1 MKIKKIIMRSFGK
14 FQNKTFDFEDGLNL
28 IYGDNEAGK
37 STIHHFIEGMFYGFY
52 KSNIKNKRTTD
63 EYDAYL
69 PWDNSSD
76 YSGVMIIED
85 GDKTIRI
92 ERNFMKNHD
101 EVRIFDDNSGEEIT
115 DTYDYDQVTKLYEPG
130 LKHLGLN
137 QNTFRNT
144 VSVEQ
149 LGSKT
154 GEELIMEI
162 KNNLMNY
169 GETNTTDVS
178 LTNIMKEIGD
188 RKAKIGTVRSKKS
201 EYGRI
206 GEEIEALDAEKM
218 EAMGVYED
226 IKSLQIDYHD
236 KAQELQVLEDKK
248 QVIEKNMVKFKDSA
262 FAQNYQE
269 AMRIQE
275 EIKELDEK
283 LDALKIFM
291 AVSRETLTDSM
302 TKANNIDVLKRE
314 HAMQL
319 ERIDEINQ
327 TIQQYKQEISAME
340 EQSVEIGTSE
350 KIIRDVYKY
359 EEFENQRAIIEERM
373 NPEKA
378 EEYKKAYDS
387 AKKAQKSSKSA
398 FVGLLILLILL
409 ALVKGV
415 EYFKPFLVDNLS
427 FIQELGTT
435 FDDIHDILTQFTFV
449 TLGIAV
455 VVLGLLVFVGI
466 KRKHKADECEEIA
479 VQIGKEEKEI
489 EVAKTRLADLDTK
502 QKVLLEK
509 HGCEDIVA
517 MRTLKDQKA
526 QEELFYTET
535 FKRAAKLEEDID
547 ALANKVLAERGRA
560 EEKLKEINHA
570 EETLSSVMELVG
582 ITDYSGFSEVMDRQ
596 YEYQRIEQERLGKQ
610 EMLNQMTKGEA
621 FEGISLAPVEMVEDE
636 DSVSLDMSY
645 EDLEI
650 ELKDINDAI
659 VECNKELSGI
669 ETRILDEESAVRPLV
684 EIEDEIGRKQQRL
697 EFLDFKLAS
706 YRLLEEAFGELTEK
720 NSTSFAPSLN
730 EAVSKM
736 IAVATDYKYTD
747 VKVNPNMEIT
757 IVDNDSNKLVKAEQ
771 LSAGTIDLMYF
782 ALRLGLADLINDEQ
796 MIPMFLDDCFVL
808 YDDRRLVKVLELL
821 TTLNRQVLLFTC
833 HNREKRLLDRMT
845 ADVSIQSL

>member
-1 MKIKKIIMRSFGK
+1 MKIKKIVMRSFGK
-14 FQNKTFDFEDGLNL
+14 FQNKTFEFEDGLNL

-37 STIHHFIEGMFYGFY
+37 STIHHFIEGMLYGFY

-63 EYDAYL
+63 EYDTYL

-85 GDKTIRI
+85 DGRLIRI

-101 EVRIFDDNSGEEIT
+101 EVRIFDDMTGEEMT
-115 DTYDYDQVTKLYEPG
+115 QTYDYDQVTKLYEPG
-130 LKHLGLN
+130 LKHVGLN

-154 GEELIMEI
+154 GDELIMEI

-169 GETNTTDVS
+169 GETNTMDVS
-178 LTNIMKEIGD
+178 LSNIMKEINEK
-188 RKAKIGTVRSKKS
+188 KAKIGTARSKKS
-201 EYGRI
+201 EYGQI
-206 GEEIEALDAEKM
+206 GEQIEALDAEKM

-226 IKSLQIDYHD
+226 IKSLQMDYHD
-236 KAQELQVLEDKK
+236 KAGELHELEEKK
-248 QVIEKNMVKFKDSA
+248 QLIEKSMVKFKDSA
-262 FAQNYQE
+262 FAQNFQE
-269 AMRIQE
+269 ALRIQD
-275 EIKELDEK
+275 EIRELDDK
-283 LDALKIFM
+283 LEGLRIYM
-291 AVSRETLTDSM
+291 AVSKERLTESM

-314 HAMQL
+314 HAMQM
-319 ERIDEINQ
+319 ERIEEINQ

-340 EQSVEIGTSE
+340 EESVEIGTSE

-359 EEFENQRAIIEERM
+359 EEFENQRSIIEERM

-378 EEYKKAYDS
+378 EEYKKAYD
-387 AKKAQKSSKSA
+387 AANKTRKSSKSA
-398 FVGLLILLILL
+398 FVGLLILFIII

-415 EYFKPFLVDNLS
+415 EYAKPFLMDNLS
-427 FIQELGTT
+427 FLQELGST

-449 TLGIAV
+449 TLGLAV
-455 VVLGLLVFVGI
+455 VVLVLMIVVGI
-466 KRKHKADECEEIA
+466 RRKRKTIECEEIA
-479 VQIGKEEKEI
+479 NQIEKEEKEI

-502 QKVLLEK
+502 QKVLLDK

-526 QEELFYTET
+526 QEELFYTEN

-547 ALANKVLAERGRA
+547 ALSNKAISERGRA
-560 EEKLKEINHA
+560 EDKLKQIREA
-570 EETLSSVMELVG
+570 EEALSVVMDLVG
-582 ITDYSGFSEVMDRQ
+582 ITNYSGFSEVMDRQ
-596 YEYQRIEQERLGKQ
+596 YEYQRIEQEKSGKQ
-610 EMLNQMTKGEA
+610 EVLNQLTKGEA
-621 FEGISLAPVEMVEDE
+621 FEGISLEPSEAYDVEDQ
-636 DSVSLDMSY
+636 VTLDMSY
-645 EDLEI
+645 EDLEVQ
-650 ELKDINDAI
+650 LKDINDAI
-659 VECNKELSGI
+659 VQCNKELSGI
-669 ETRILDEESAVRPLV
+669 ETRILDEENAVRPLV

-697 EFLDFKLAS
+697 EYLDFKLAS
-706 YRLLEEAFGELTEK
+706 YGLLEEAFSELTEK

-730 EAVSKM
+730 ETVSKM
-736 IAVATDYKYTD
+736 IAVATDYKYTE

-757 IVDNDSNKLVKAEQ
+757 IVDNDSNKMVKVEQ

-782 ALRLGLADLINDEQ
+782 ALRLGLADLINEERV
-796 MIPMFLDDCFVL
+796 IPMFLDDCFVL

-821 TTLNRQVLLFTC
+821 TTIDRQVLLFTC